1 MPRLPEL
8 TVGSL
13 LRDALKDKKLQKY
26 LPDLTIEKENGE
38 IDEVKLK
45 TVNRQ
50 FLYNIIN
57 SIKPNFF
64 PQNIRAVMEA
74 RKQQ

>member
-1 MPRLPEL
+1 VPRLPEL
-8 TVGSL
+8 AVGSL

-74 RKQQ
+74 RKQ